1 MNVVQVVPI
10 IIHIIQIQK
19 VQRNIRLEQ
28 KVLLVMIINTFI
40 KANATLHVKILLI
53 QQILLKEEFVL
64 MVVIQQRDIHIQKQL
79 KMELLNA
86 KKIVIMMNI
95 LLEKFVMIIVQIL

>member
-1 MNVVQVVPI
+1 M
-10 IIHIIQIQK
+10 
-19 VQRNIRLEQ
+19 LAQ

-40 KANATLHVKILLI
+40 KENATLHVKILLI

-95 LLEKFVMIIVQIL
+95 LLEKFVMIIVQEIRVIQMMIIYVN